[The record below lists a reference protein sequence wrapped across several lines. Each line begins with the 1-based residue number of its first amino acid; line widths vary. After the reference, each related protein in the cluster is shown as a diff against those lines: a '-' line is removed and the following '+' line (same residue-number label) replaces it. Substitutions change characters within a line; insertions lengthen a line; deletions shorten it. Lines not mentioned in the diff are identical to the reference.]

1 MGLCLNFNKLNGK
14 DFLINSQQ
22 AAQLFEVPKI
32 GALFNKLDFLG
43 FSNYP
48 TVSSSSCSSKGIWR
62 CSWQDCLRCCGCQNW
77 CSAGIAVLLLHVILG
92 HVHASP
98 ACCLPG
104 LLPAP
109 PLHTHLLLPPPR

>member
-48 TVSSSSCSSKGIWR
+48 TVRSSRGELGGG
-62 CSWQDCLRCCGCQNW
+62 WQERLR
-77 CSAGIAVLLLHVILG
+77 
-92 HVHASP
+92 
-98 ACCLPG
+98 
-104 LLPAP
+104 
-109 PLHTHLLLPPPR
+109 